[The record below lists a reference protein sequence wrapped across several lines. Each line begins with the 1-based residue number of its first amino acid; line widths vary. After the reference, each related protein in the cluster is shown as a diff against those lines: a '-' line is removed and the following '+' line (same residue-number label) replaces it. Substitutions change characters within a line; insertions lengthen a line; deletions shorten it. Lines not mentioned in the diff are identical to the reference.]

1 MLEKNNVNMKFLT
14 FEQIKAHL
22 RLDDEQAEAERD
34 LLEAYGDSAETTV
47 ENLTGRDYTSIM
59 STYGE
64 VPKPLVIAAL
74 MLVDVNYQHRS
85 PLGQQTMSIV
95 PYTFDLLIKPYMRL
109 ASDTNENN
117 NIQGYG
123 GYCNI

>member
-1 MLEKNNVNMKFLT
+1 MKYLT
-14 FEQIKAHL
+14 FAQIKQQL
-22 RLDDEQAEAERD
+22 RLDDEQAEMERD

-47 ENLTGRDYTSIM
+47 ENITGRDYTSIM

-109 ASDTNENN
+109 TSDTNETNN
-117 NIQGYG
+117 NQGYG
-123 GYCNI
+123 RHCNL